1 VSFTVPGEAYDR
13 LVGRYSRPLAPAF
26 LQFTGVVSGPV
37 VELGCGPGAL
47 TEVLAARLGAGNVAA
62 VEPSPTFVAACRAQV
77 PGADVRLA
85 GAEALPFADRS
96 FSAAF
101 SQLVLSFVA
110 DPARAMAEAIRVVR
124 PGGTIAACTWEGDGF
139 RAAMAFWRAALEL
152 DPAAPDDAHL
162 PFRREE
168 ELTALWRSAG
178 LRDVATARIDVEATY
193 AGFADFW
200 EPMEAGA
207 GPMGDYLAR
216 QPASRRERLREGS
229 HRQLGSPAGAFT
241 LGARAL
247 AIRGTR

>member
-1 VSFTVPGEAYDR
+1 VSFSVPGDAYDR
-13 LVGRYSRPLAPAF
+13 LVGRYSRRLAPLF
-26 LQFTGVVSGPV
+26 LEFTGVAAGPV
-37 VELGCGPGAL
+37 VEVGCGPGAL

-62 VEPSPTFVAACRAQV
+62 VDPSPTFVTACRARV
-77 PGADVRLA
+77 PGADVRLS
-85 GAEALPFADRS
+85 GAEALPFAAGS
-96 FSAAF
+96 FSSAF

-110 DPARAMAEAIRVVR
+110 DPARTMAESVRVVR

-152 DPAAPDDAHL
+152 DPGAPDDAHL

-168 ELTALWRSAG
+168 ELTVLWRAAG
-178 LRDVATARIDVEATY
+178 LRDLATSRIDVEATY
-193 AGFADFW
+193 AGFADYW
-200 EPMEAGA
+200 EPMAAGA

-216 QPASRRERLREGS
+216 QPASRREELRE
-229 HRQLGSPAGAFT
+229 RTFRMLGSPPGAFT

>member
-1 VSFTVPGEAYDR
+1 MSFAVPGEAYDR
-13 LVGRYSRPLAPAF
+13 LVGRYSRRLAPVF
-26 LQFTGVVSGPV
+26 LDFTGVATGPV

-47 TEVLAARLGAGNVAA
+47 TETLAGRLGARSVAA
-62 VEPSPTFVAACRAQV
+62 VDPSPTFVAACRARV

-85 GAEALPFADRS
+85 GAEGLPFPDGS
-96 FSAAF
+96 FTAAF
-101 SQLVLSFVA
+101 SQLVLSFVS
-110 DPARAMAEAIRVVR
+110 DPARAMAEAVRVVR

-139 RAAMAFWRAALEL
+139 RAAMAFWRAALAL

-168 ELTALWRSAG
+168 ELGALWRSAG
-178 LRDVATARIDVEATY
+178 LRDVATSRIDVEATY
-193 AGFADFW
+193 AGFADYW

-216 QPASRRERLREGS
+216 QPASRREELRAGS
-229 HRQLGSPAGAFT
+229 FALLGRPAGAFT